1 MKDTFQEVLLT
12 CEIAKGNSILGEINS
27 EYPPR
32 QVYCTEAT
40 LRTIVMAVDLL
51 LLEHTAKYDLLQL
64 LLAHQ

>member
-1 MKDTFQEVLLT
+1 MRLL
-12 CEIAKGNSILGEINS
+12 KGIQFWVKLIQNT
-27 EYPPR
+27 PPR

-51 LLEHTAKYDLLQL
+51 LLEHTATYDLLQL